1 MTVTTSA
8 ISFVDR
14 IRRKTYSGH
23 EERVGFRTA
32 WAWHLLQDAICRS
45 KKHLRV
51 FGLDA
56 EKAMPSYSQLLKRVH
71 PEDRAS
77 FEKRLSQ
84 SAWRDGDFEHEYRII
99 LPDHSIR
106 SVRSAGQFLVN
117 ADGDPEFIGTVID
130 ITHLKQSAVLE
141 ERDRLASEIHDSLA
155 QSFVGI
161 CMQLAV
167 ASEEM
172 QKGSR
177 EALTHVER
185 AADLAQFGLSEA
197 RRFAFSLRSNVVEES
212 GLIEAL
218 KILTERS
225 NVPGRLLCTFSL
237 SQVSEEI
244 LVPQIKQDL
253 LRIAQEA
260 ISNAVRHARPTI
272 ISVKLRLDPPN
283 LLLEIKDN
291 GSGFSRTKVSMSSAE
306 SSNYEK
312 GLGLANMQA
321 RAKNLGA
328 EFEIRSAPDSGTSVI
343 VRLPLR

>member
-1 MTVTTSA
+1 MTATASA

-14 IRRKTYSGH
+14 IRKKTYSGH

-56 EKAMPSYSQLLKRVH
+56 EEAMPSYSQLLKRVH

-84 SAWRDGDFEHEYRII
+84 SAWPDGDFEHEYRII

-106 SVRSAGQFLVN
+106 SVRSAGQFRVN
-117 ADGDPEFIGTVID
+117 DGDPEFIGIVID

-172 QKGSR
+172 QKESR

-197 RRFAFSLRSNVVEES
+197 RRFAFSLRSDVVDAY

-218 KILTERS
+218 KMLTERS

-244 LVPQIKQDL
+244 LVPQIKQDV

-272 ISVKLRLDPPN
+272 ISVNLRLVPPN

-291 GSGFSRTKVSMSSAE
+291 GSGFSRAKVSMSSAE

-312 GLGLANMQA
+312 GLGLASMQA

-328 EFEIRSAPDSGTSVI
+328 EFEIRSAPDTGTNVI